1 MLFGKCADYLN
12 GMKHTGRQNKPEER
26 EGQSMNL
33 YRMQEAE
40 HQRRVNDFLGKYA
53 FFAFDEKQFNEGLAK
68 LGIAPG
74 TEGALV
80 SIPGG
85 GYLLADKGQELK
97 DLLRKNSQERAD
109 AIRDTDTGAQFAYD
123 MFRAAL
129 NDTEYSYSEDE
140 EDALQRL
147 GYSMQDIES
156 DPILKPAFD
165 KACKDILQ
173 KEA

>member
-1 MLFGKCADYLN
+1 
-12 GMKHTGRQNKPEER
+12 
-26 EGQSMNL
+26 MNL

-85 GYLLADKGQELK
+85 GYLLADRGQELK
-97 DLLRKNSQERAD
+97 DLLSKNSQERAD

>member
-1 MLFGKCADYLN
+1 MN

-97 DLLRKNSQERAD
+97 DLLRKNSQEAERPSKEEQPGTRGRDQGHGHRRA
-109 AIRDTDTGAQFAYD
+109 IC
-123 MFRAAL
+123 
-129 NDTEYSYSEDE
+129 
-140 EDALQRL
+140 
-147 GYSMQDIES
+147 I
-156 DPILKPAFD
+156 
-165 KACKDILQ
+165 
-173 KEA
+173 